1 MPVKQNISSNY
12 MFTPTSDELLK
23 IEDSKALLL
32 LAIDLLDSH
41 IVAGQCSVA
50 LRWQV

>member
-1 MPVKQNISSNY
+1 MKQKISSNHI
-12 MFTPTSDELLK
+12 FTPTSDELLR

-41 IVAGQCSVA
+41 IVAEQCSAA
-50 LRWQV
+50 LEWQV